1 MIPGEKNLDDSS
13 RYGKDENAADIQDW
27 ILVLDVHTSSIV
39 FVFIFPLAL
48 NVLLVLE
55 VFLRYF

>member
-1 MIPGEKNLDDSS
+1 MFPGEKNLDDFS
-13 RYGKDENAADIQDW
+13 RYGKDGNAADIQD
-27 ILVLDVHTSSIV
+27 VDVHTSSIV